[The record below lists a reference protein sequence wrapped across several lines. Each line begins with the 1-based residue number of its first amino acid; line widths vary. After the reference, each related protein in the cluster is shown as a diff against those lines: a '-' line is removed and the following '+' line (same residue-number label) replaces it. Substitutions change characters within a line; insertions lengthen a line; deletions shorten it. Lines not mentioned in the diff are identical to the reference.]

1 MIGTPMASPPP
12 DRLAEIESRM
22 ELLAVQVADLRARLA
37 RLEPPV
43 EPPAPA
49 AGVPTNREGPADWA
63 PLSTTAALI
72 GRTLVVLGGAYLI
85 RAMADSNV
93 VHLGTGVGIGLGY
106 ATWWM
111 LRADQAAAKGDRP
124 SALFHALAS
133 GLIAL
138 PLLFETATRF
148 HLMGARATLLVLVT
162 FLAGALGVARRRALD
177 TAAAL
182 LATMGLVTVVALF
195 GSLHDLLGTAWALLA
210 IALGVEALAP
220 ERRWE
225 ALRWPTAAV
234 LDAAM
239 LALVALVARPTGLP
253 ESYVGVTAGAAFV
266 AALALPALHLA
277 ALAVHTLVRGRE
289 VTAFEMT
296 QVPAAL
302 LIGLP
307 GAWRLAAAQG
317 HSPVGL
323 GVAVVVLGGLCYAAA
338 FLFAERR
345 AGSGRNFYFYAAA
358 AGLLTLVGAGTLFA
372 GTMLV
377 AAGCALAIGA
387 AVAARRF
394 GRWTLALHG
403 TLYLLA
409 TALTTGFIEGA
420 VRALFAIDAPP
431 GAGWRLG
438 PPFLLVALAV
448 YRLVAHMQRPTPLA
462 WWSRVPDLF
471 AAFVTVLG
479 AAGML
484 AEAALAGLDRLHVAA
499 QMAATAGTAILALV
513 ALVTAWVGARWRLV
527 ELGWLVHPLLV
538 VGGLKLVAMDLRH
551 GAPGALFVS
560 FVLYGAALSV
570 APRLLRSRGAR
581 LFAEP

>member
-1 MIGTPMASPPP
+1 M
-12 DRLAEIESRM
+12 
-22 ELLAVQVADLRARLA
+22 QVADIQQRLA
-37 RLEPPV
+37 RLEPSPA
-43 EPPAPA
+43 ESRAPA
-49 AGVPTNREGPADWA
+49 AGASTEDVDDAGAAEWA
-63 PLSTTAALI
+63 AVQATAGLI
-72 GRTLVVLGGAYLI
+72 GRTLVVLGGAYLV

-93 VHLGTGVGIGLGY
+93 VHLGTGVGLGLAY
-106 ATWWM
+106 AVWWM
-111 LRADQAAAKGDRP
+111 LGADRAAARGERA
-124 SALFHALAS
+124 SAFFHALAS

-138 PLLFETATRF
+138 PLLFETTTRF
-148 HLMGARATLLVLVT
+148 HLMGPRTALLVLVA
-162 FLAGALGVARRRALD
+162 FLSGGLAVGRRRALD
-177 TAAAL
+177 TAATL
-182 LATMGLVTVVALF
+182 LTIMGLATVVALF
-195 GSLHDLLGTAWALLA
+195 GSMRDLLGTAWALLA
-210 IALGVEALAP
+210 IALGVEAIAP
-220 ERRWE
+220 KGRWE
-225 ALRWPTAAV
+225 ALRWPTVVA

-239 LALVALVARPTGLP
+239 LALVVLVARPTGLP

-266 AALALPALHLA
+266 TALSLPAVHLVALAA
-277 ALAVHTLVRGRE
+277 HTLVRGRE

-302 LIGLP
+302 LIGLG
-307 GAWRLAAAQG
+307 GAWRLAAARG

-323 GVAVVVLGGLCYAAA
+323 GVAVMVLGGFCYAAA

-358 AGLLTLVGAGTLFA
+358 AGLLTLVGAGSLFA
-372 GTMLV
+372 GTTLV

-409 TALTTGFIEGA
+409 TALATGFIEGA
-420 VRALFAIDAPP
+420 VRALFAIEASP

-438 PPFLLVALAV
+438 PSFLLVALAV
-448 YRLVAHMQRPTPLA
+448 YWLVARMQRPTPLA
-462 WWSRVPDLF
+462 WWSRLPDLF

-484 AEAALAGLDRLHVAA
+484 AEAALAGLDRLHFAA
-499 QMAATAGTAILALV
+499 QMAATAGTAVLALV
-513 ALVTAWVGARWRLV
+513 ALVTAWVGARWRLM

-560 FVLYGAALSV
+560 FVLYGAALSI
-570 APRLLRSRGAR
+570 APRLLRSRGTR
-581 LFAEP
+581 VLGEP